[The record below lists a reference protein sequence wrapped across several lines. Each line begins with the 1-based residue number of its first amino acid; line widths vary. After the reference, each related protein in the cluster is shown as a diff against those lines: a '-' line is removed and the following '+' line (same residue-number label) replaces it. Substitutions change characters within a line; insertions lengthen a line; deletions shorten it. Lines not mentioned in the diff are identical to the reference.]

1 MLLRDVIAASE
12 RSLRDLAGELGCS
25 HNHLSQVANL
35 KKPLSAALG
44 LKISRTINA
53 GFSMEDQQEAFE
65 AAERARGGPTA
76 NAACNAKRPARTRAR
91 Q

>member
-1 MLLRDVIAASE
+1 MVLSDVIQTSN

-44 LKISRTINA
+44 LKITKKLNPL
-53 GFSMEDQQEAFE
+53 FSTDEQQEAYE
-65 AAERARGGPTA
+65 AAARKRARA
-76 NAACNAKRPARTRAR
+76 QKRRDHESASAA
-91 Q
+91 